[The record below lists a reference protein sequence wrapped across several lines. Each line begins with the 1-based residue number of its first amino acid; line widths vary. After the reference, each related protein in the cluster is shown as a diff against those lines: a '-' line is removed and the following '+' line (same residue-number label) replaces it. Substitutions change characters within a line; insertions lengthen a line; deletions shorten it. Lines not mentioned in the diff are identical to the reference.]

1 MFEDSKWIANNK
13 TISLNAVIQKQKL
26 FTNTTNSIL
35 NLRALNNNI
44 KVNLKQNSV
53 QYKKN
58 LLYSHIKINRVLEFR
73 S

>member
-53 QYKKN
+53 QYKKIC
-58 LLYSHIKINRVLEFR
+58 YISHIKINRVLEFR

>member
-58 LLYSHIKINRVLEFR
+58 LLYFPYQNN
-73 S
+73 